1 MKAVKAGY
9 SFNLFTE
16 QEVSHIRLE
25 QTSGKVMVEGEI
37 YPLYR
42 GTTYT
47 ESQKVDDLLDAK
59 GDMAIRE
66 YRVKEKD
73 MER

>member
-16 QEVSHIRLE
+16 QEVSHIELE
-25 QTSGKVMVEGEI
+25 QTGGKVMVEGKV

-42 GTTYT
+42 GTTYA

-59 GDMAIRE
+59 GDMAIRK

>member
-1 MKAVKAGY
+1 MRAVKSGY

-16 QEVSHIRLE
+16 QEVSHISLE
-25 QTSGKVMVEGEI
+25 KTGGKVKVEGEI

-42 GTTYT
+42 GSTFS
-47 ESQKVDDLLDAK
+47 ESQKVDDMLDVK
-59 GDMAIRE
+59 GEIPIRD

>member
-1 MKAVKAGY
+1 MRAVKSGY

-16 QEVSHIRLE
+16 QEVSHISLE
-25 QTSGKVMVEGEI
+25 KTGGNVMVEGEV

-42 GTTYT
+42 GTSYA
-47 ESQKVDDLLDAK
+47 ESQKVDDLLDVK
-59 GDMAIRE
+59 GDMSIRK
-66 YRVKEKD
+66 YRVKEKG

>member
-1 MKAVKAGY
+1 MRAVKSGY

-16 QEVSHIRLE
+16 QEVSHISLE
-25 QTSGKVMVEGEI
+25 KTGENVMVEGEV

-42 GTTYT
+42 GTSYA
-47 ESQKVDDLLDAK
+47 ESQKVDDLLDVK
-59 GDMAIRE
+59 GDMSIRK
-66 YRVKEKD
+66 YRVKEKG